1 VNFSVFLREKPLLFG
16 GLSDMIHIDMRI
28 RLWVQGSM
36 IRNLKGFSEKED
48 VDMAM
53 DLNGVNGIST
63 VTPVTPVSTTQQ
75 VQKVAEDVKETKKA
89 EEGVVYEKGQQE
101 EKTTYTP
108 ESIAKQDRSAI
119 VEQMKA
125 DLADRQQKLLDLV
138 RQTLSGQVE
147 SFATATDDEIWK
159 KLASGDFTV
168 DAATKKQAQEDIS
181 EDGYWGV
188 KKTSQRLFDFAKALS
203 GGDEAQMK
211 KMQEAME
218 KGFKEATKT
227 WGRDLPEIS
236 QNTLDA
242 ANKLFDDY
250 YASLHQT
257 EEVEA

>member
-1 VNFSVFLREKPLLFG
+1 
-16 GLSDMIHIDMRI
+16 
-28 RLWVQGSM
+28 
-36 IRNLKGFSEKED
+36 
-48 VDMAM
+48 MAM
-53 DLNGVNGIST
+53 DINGVNGIS
-63 VTPVTPVSTTQQ
+63 PVTPVAPVSTAEQ
-75 VQKVAEDVKETKKA
+75 VQKVAEDVKENKKV
-89 EEGVVYEKGQQE
+89 EEGVVYEKGQKE

-119 VEQMKA
+119 IEQMKA
-125 DLADRQQKLLDLV
+125 DLEQRKTQMLDLV
-138 RQTLSGQVE
+138 KKTLSGQVGTLGV
-147 SFATATDDEIWK
+147 ATEDDIWK

-203 GGDEAQMK
+203 GGDEEKMK

-227 WGRDLPEIS
+227 WGRDLPDIS
-236 QNTLDA
+236 KDTLDA

-250 YASLHQT
+250 YASLNT
-257 EEVEA
+257 SEAATQE